1 MTTHETNASA
11 TTTTSTATSTTTSGN
26 GLLWAMGAAACC
38 AGVAIATLPHVSYRA
53 GQLAAGLGA
62 HGAIGASVFT
72 GGALL
77 LALGWTKRSSART
90 NTNDSTTTLLL
101 EQLATDLAQTRATLD
116 TLQQQMADTAQC
128 TLAVREELS
137 NARGN
142 GEVLSPTEAMF
153 QLAASL
159 DKLGA
164 RIDQKLKVHHTTLHE
179 GIEELGTTLAHTQRT
194 LEERLHALE
203 SNGTF
208 HTSNTTTTTIGGFG
222 NETTGCC
229 SNETTSSCGTNDSTT
244 NTGTNTTSGT
254 GSLQLASNGW
264 NHDEWTTTTTSTN
277 TTHGTE
283 EVSCWDVSE
292 GSTETGALGSL
303 GVLDSFGDETVPS
316 ALPQSTSQETSCDAT
331 LDFDALDA
339 NTDALT
345 RELAATSRANQ
356 QGSST
361 GDTTPTL
368 DTVPGVTDVAAK
380 LSQLQALLADP
391 ALAALLG
398 QSRTR

>member
-1 MTTHETNASA
+1 
-11 TTTTSTATSTTTSGN
+11 
-26 GLLWAMGAAACC
+26 MGAAACC

-77 LALGWTKRSSART
+77 LALGWTKRSLART

-116 TLQQQMADTAQC
+116 TLQQQIAETAQC
-128 TLAVREELS
+128 TLAVREELT

-142 GEVLSPTEAMF
+142 GEALSPTEAMF

-164 RIDQKLKVHHTTLHE
+164 RIEQKLKVHHTTLHE
-179 GIEELGTTLAHTQRT
+179 GIEELGTTLAHTRRT
-194 LEERLHALE
+194 LEERLNVLE
-203 SNGTF
+203 SNGTLTTTNA
-208 HTSNTTTTTIGGFG
+208 TSNSIGSFGTDNTTCCTDETTTACGG
-222 NETTGCC
+222 
-229 SNETTSSCGTNDSTT
+229 NDSETS
-244 NTGTNTTSGT
+244 TGTNTTTGT

-264 NHDEWTTTTTSTN
+264 NGSEWTTSTSTDASA
-277 TTHGTE
+277 THGTE
-283 EVSCWDVSE
+283 EVPCWDVGE
-292 GSTETGALGSL
+292 GSTEAGALGSL
-303 GVLDSFGDETVPS
+303 GVLDSFGDESIPS
-316 ALPQSTSQETSCDAT
+316 ALPQSTSQETSFDAA

-339 NTDALT
+339 NTDSLA

-356 QGSST
+356 QASST
-361 GDTTPTL
+361 GETTPTL